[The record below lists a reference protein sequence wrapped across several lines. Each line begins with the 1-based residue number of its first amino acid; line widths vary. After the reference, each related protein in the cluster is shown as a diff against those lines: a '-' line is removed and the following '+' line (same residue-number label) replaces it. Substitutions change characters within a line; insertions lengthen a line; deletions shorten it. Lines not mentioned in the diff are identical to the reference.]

1 MQIPRLALP
10 APYGRQPLV
19 KKATL
24 VGRTMED
31 NEALDKIE
39 SIRDLINAN
48 LEAIILEQSSTFGEV
63 AEVSGQVVL
72 AGGKRIR
79 PTMVILAY
87 ELAGGQD
94 IDEIIPFAM
103 SNEFIHT
110 ASLVHDDINDESSTR
125 RGHETIHSKHGQA
138 KAIIAGDW
146 LFSQGFG
153 LGGQYEKEVVDVMAH
168 YCSKL
173 ASAEFT
179 QIDHILD
186 LATSPEDYL
195 EIVSGKT
202 AGPFAA
208 GCKGAGLIAKA
219 GMESC
224 EKLFQFGM
232 QIGIAFQLVDD
243 LLDIQGDERMGKPR
257 GSDIYEGKMTLPI
270 IHALTILHGD
280 QRTRFAEILHNFED
294 SLFEELIALLKF
306 GDSLNYT
313 EILIQNHLERAIENL
328 DFFPDCDAKQL
339 LKHLVNIVRN
349 RHK

>member
-1 MQIPRLALP
+1 
-10 APYGRQPLV
+10 
-19 KKATL
+19 
-24 VGRTMED
+24 MED
-31 NEALDKIE
+31 NDALDRIE
-39 SIRDLINAN
+39 SIRDLVNAN
-48 LEAIILEQSSTFGEV
+48 LEAIIAEQSSEFGQV

-79 PTMVILAY
+79 PIMVMLAY
-87 ELAGGQD
+87 EIAGGED
-94 IDEIIPFAM
+94 LDEIIPFAM

-110 ASLVHDDINDESSTR
+110 ASLVHDDINDESPTR
-125 RGHETIHSKHGQA
+125 RGNDTIHSKYGQA

-153 LGGQYEKEVVDVMAH
+153 LGGRYDKEVVDVMAH
-168 YCSKL
+168 YCSRL
-173 ASAEFT
+173 ASAECT

-186 LATSPEDYL
+186 LSTSPEDYL

-208 GCKGAGLIAKA
+208 GCKGAALIAKA
-219 GMESC
+219 SQEAC
-224 EKLFQFGM
+224 QKLFDFGM

-243 LLDIQGDERMGKPR
+243 LLDIREDERMGKPR
-257 GSDIYEGKMTLPI
+257 GSDVYEGKMTLPI
-270 IHALTILHGD
+270 IHALTILHGQ
-280 QRTRFAEILHNFED
+280 QRVRFAEIIHNFED
-294 SLFEELIALLKF
+294 SLFDELISLLNF

-328 DFFPDCDAKQL
+328 EYFPDSDAKQL
-339 LKHLVNIVRN
+339 LKHLVDMVQN

>member
-1 MQIPRLALP
+1 
-10 APYGRQPLV
+10 
-19 KKATL
+19 
-24 VGRTMED
+24 MED
-31 NEALDKIE
+31 NEALDKIDA
-39 SIRDLINAN
+39 IRDLVNAN
-48 LEAIILEQSSTFGEV
+48 LEAIIEEQSSTFGEV

-79 PTMVILAY
+79 PIMVILAY

-94 IDEIIPFAM
+94 LDEIMPFAM

-110 ASLVHDDINDESSTR
+110 ASLVHDDINDESLTR
-125 RGHETIHSKHGQA
+125 RGHDTIHAKYGQA

-153 LGGQYEKEVVDVMAH
+153 LGGRYDKDVVDVMAH
-168 YCSKL
+168 YCSRL

-186 LATSPEDYL
+186 MATSPEDYL
-195 EIVSGKT
+195 DIVSGKT

-208 GCKGAGLIAKA
+208 GCKGAGLIANTD
-219 GMESC
+219 ENSC
-224 EKLFQFGM
+224 EKLFEFGM

-243 LLDIQGDERMGKPR
+243 LLDIRGDERMGKPR

-270 IHALTILHGD
+270 IHALTILHGN

-294 SLFEELIALLKF
+294 SLFDEFISLLNF
-306 GDSLNYT
+306 GESLTYT
-313 EILIQNHLERAIENL
+313 EILIQNHLERAMQNL

-339 LKHLVNIVRN
+339 LKHLVDMVQN

>member
-1 MQIPRLALP
+1 
-10 APYGRQPLV
+10 
-19 KKATL
+19 
-24 VGRTMED
+24 MED
-31 NEALDKIE
+31 NEALDRIE
-39 SIRDLINAN
+39 SIRDLVNAN
-48 LEAIILEQSSTFGEV
+48 LEAIIAEQSSEFGQV

-79 PTMVILAY
+79 PIMVMLAY
-87 ELAGGQD
+87 EIAGGED
-94 IDEIIPFAM
+94 LDEIIPFAM

-110 ASLVHDDINDESSTR
+110 ASLVHDDINDESPTR
-125 RGHETIHSKHGQA
+125 RGNDTIHSKYGQA

-153 LGGQYEKEVVDVMAH
+153 LGGRYDKEVVDVMAH
-168 YCSKL
+168 YCSRL

-186 LATSPEDYL
+186 LSTSPEDYL

-208 GCKGAGLIAKA
+208 GCKGAALIAKA
-219 GMESC
+219 SQEAC
-224 EKLFQFGM
+224 QKLFDFGM

-243 LLDIQGDERMGKPR
+243 LLDIRGDERMGKPR

-270 IHALTILHGD
+270 IHALTILHGQ
-280 QRTRFAEILHNFED
+280 QRVRFAEIIHNFED
-294 SLFEELIALLKF
+294 SLFDELISLLNF

-313 EILIQNHLERAIENL
+313 EILIQNHLERAIESL
-328 DFFPDCDAKQL
+328 EFFSDSDAKQL
-339 LKHLVNIVRN
+339 LKHLVDMVQN

>member
-1 MQIPRLALP
+1 
-10 APYGRQPLV
+10 
-19 KKATL
+19 
-24 VGRTMED
+24 MED
-31 NEALDKIE
+31 NDALDRIE
-39 SIRDLINAN
+39 SIRDLVNAN
-48 LEAIILEQSSTFGEV
+48 LEAIIAEQSSEFGQV
-63 AEVSGQVVL
+63 AEVSGKVVL

-79 PTMVILAY
+79 PIMVMLAY
-87 ELAGGQD
+87 EIAGGED
-94 IDEIIPFAM
+94 LDEIIPFAM

-110 ASLVHDDINDESSTR
+110 ASLVHDDINDESPTR
-125 RGHETIHSKHGQA
+125 RGNDTIHSKFGQA

-153 LGGQYEKEVVDVMAH
+153 LGGRYDKEVVDVMAH
-168 YCSKL
+168 YCSRL

-186 LATSPEDYL
+186 LSTSPEDYL

-208 GCKGAGLIAKA
+208 GCKGAALIAKA
-219 GMESC
+219 NQEAC
-224 EKLFQFGM
+224 QKLFDFGM

-243 LLDIQGDERMGKPR
+243 LLDIRGDERMGKPR
-257 GSDIYEGKMTLPI
+257 GSDVYEGKMTLPI
-270 IHALTILHGD
+270 IHALTILHGQ
-280 QRTRFAEILHNFED
+280 QRVRFAEIIHNFED
-294 SLFEELIALLKF
+294 SLFDELISLLNF

-328 DFFPDCDAKQL
+328 EYFSDSDAKQL
-339 LKHLVNIVRN
+339 LKHLVDMVQN

>member
-1 MQIPRLALP
+1 
-10 APYGRQPLV
+10 
-19 KKATL
+19 
-24 VGRTMED
+24 MED
-31 NEALDKIE
+31 NEALDRIDE
-39 SIRDLINAN
+39 MRDLVNAN
-48 LEAIILEQSSTFGEV
+48 LESIIAEQSAIFGEV

-79 PTMVILAY
+79 PIMVMLAY
-87 ELAGGQD
+87 DLADGD
-94 IDEIIPFAM
+94 DFDEVIPFAM

-110 ASLVHDDINDESSTR
+110 ASLVHDDINDESLTR
-125 RGHETIHSKHGQA
+125 RGQATIHAKYGQA

-153 LGGQYEKEVVDVMAH
+153 LGGRYDKSVVDVMAH

-186 LATSPEDYL
+186 LSTSPEDYL
-195 EIVSGKT
+195 EIVRGKT

-208 GCKGAGLIAKA
+208 GCKGAGLIANA
-219 GMESC
+219 SEEAC
-224 EKLFQFGM
+224 EKLFEFGM

-243 LLDIQGDERMGKPR
+243 LLDIRGDERMGKPR

-270 IHALTILHGD
+270 IHALTILHGN
-280 QRTRFAEILHNFED
+280 QRVRLAEILHNFED
-294 SLFEELIALLKF
+294 SFFDELITLLNF
-306 GDSLNYT
+306 GDSLSYT
-313 EILIQNHLERAIENL
+313 EILIQNHLERAMQNL

-339 LKHLVNIVRN
+339 LKHLVGLIKD

>member
-1 MQIPRLALP
+1 
-10 APYGRQPLV
+10 
-19 KKATL
+19 
-24 VGRTMED
+24 MED
-31 NEALDKIE
+31 NEALDRIDE
-39 SIRDLINAN
+39 MRDLVNAN
-48 LEAIILEQSSTFGEV
+48 LESIIAEQSAIFGEV

-79 PTMVILAY
+79 PIMVMLAY
-87 ELAGGQD
+87 DLADGD
-94 IDEIIPFAM
+94 DFDEVIPFAM

-110 ASLVHDDINDESSTR
+110 ASLVHDDINDESLTR
-125 RGHETIHSKHGQA
+125 RGQATIHAKYGQS

-153 LGGQYEKEVVDVMAH
+153 LGGRYDKSVVDVMAH

-186 LATSPEDYL
+186 LSTSPEDYL
-195 EIVSGKT
+195 EIVRGKT

-208 GCKGAGLIAKA
+208 GCKGAGLIANA
-219 GMESC
+219 SEEAC
-224 EKLFQFGM
+224 EKLFEFGM

-243 LLDIQGDERMGKPR
+243 LLDIRGDERMGKPR

-270 IHALTILHGD
+270 IHALTILHGN
-280 QRTRFAEILHNFED
+280 QRVRLAEILHNFED
-294 SLFEELIALLKF
+294 SLFDELITLLNF
-306 GDSLNYT
+306 GDSLSYT
-313 EILIQNHLERAIENL
+313 EILIQNHLERAMQNL

-339 LKHLVNIVRN
+339 LKHLVGLIKN

>member
-1 MQIPRLALP
+1 
-10 APYGRQPLV
+10 
-19 KKATL
+19 
-24 VGRTMED
+24 MED
-31 NEALDKIE
+31 NEALDRIDE
-39 SIRDLINAN
+39 MRDLVNAN
-48 LEAIILEQSSTFGEV
+48 LESIIAEQSAIFGEV

-79 PTMVILAY
+79 PIMVMLAY
-87 ELAGGQD
+87 DLADGD
-94 IDEIIPFAM
+94 DFDEVIPFAM

-110 ASLVHDDINDESSTR
+110 ASLVHDDINDESLTR
-125 RGHETIHSKHGQA
+125 RGQATIHAKYGQA

-153 LGGQYEKEVVDVMAH
+153 LGGRYDKSVVDVMAH

-186 LATSPEDYL
+186 LSTSPEDYL
-195 EIVSGKT
+195 EIVRGKT

-208 GCKGAGLIAKA
+208 GCKGAGLIANA
-219 GMESC
+219 SEEAC
-224 EKLFQFGM
+224 EKLFEFGM

-243 LLDIQGDERMGKPR
+243 LLDIRGDERMGKPR

-270 IHALTILHGD
+270 IHALTILHGN
-280 QRTRFAEILHNFED
+280 QRVRLAEILHNFED
-294 SLFEELIALLKF
+294 SLFDELITLLNF
-306 GDSLNYT
+306 GDSLSYT
-313 EILIQNHLERAIENL
+313 EILIQNHLERAMQNL

-339 LKHLVNIVRN
+339 LKHLVGLIKN

>member
-1 MQIPRLALP
+1 
-10 APYGRQPLV
+10 
-19 KKATL
+19 
-24 VGRTMED
+24 MED
-31 NEALDKIE
+31 NDALDRIE
-39 SIRDLINAN
+39 AIRDLINAN
-48 LEAIILEQSSTFGEV
+48 LEIIIDEQSSEFGQV

-79 PTMVILAY
+79 PIMVMLAY
-87 ELAGGQD
+87 EIAGGED

-110 ASLVHDDINDESSTR
+110 ASLVHDDINDESLTR
-125 RGHETIHSKHGQA
+125 RGNETIHSKYGQA

-153 LGGQYEKEVVDVMAH
+153 LGGRYDKEVVDVMAH

-179 QIDHILD
+179 QIDHILN

-208 GCKGAGLIAKA
+208 GCKGAALIAKA
-219 GMESC
+219 NPEAC
-224 EKLFQFGM
+224 QKLFDFGM

-243 LLDIQGDERMGKPR
+243 LLDIRGDERMGKPR
-257 GSDIYEGKMTLPI
+257 GSDVYEGKMTLPI
-270 IHALTILHGD
+270 IHALTILHGQ
-280 QRTRFAEILHNFED
+280 QRVRFAEIINNFED
-294 SLFEELIALLKF
+294 SLFEELISLLNF
-306 GDSLNYT
+306 GESLKYT
-313 EILIQNHLERAIENL
+313 EILVENHLERAIENL
-328 DFFPDCDAKQL
+328 DYFPDSDAKQL
-339 LKHLVNIVRN
+339 LKHLVDIVQN

>member
-1 MQIPRLALP
+1 
-10 APYGRQPLV
+10 
-19 KKATL
+19 
-24 VGRTMED
+24 MED
-31 NEALDKIE
+31 NDALDRIE
-39 SIRDLINAN
+39 SIRDLVNAN
-48 LEAIILEQSSTFGEV
+48 LEAIIAEQSSEFGQV
-63 AEVSGQVVL
+63 SEVSGQVVL

-79 PTMVILAY
+79 PIMVMLAY
-87 ELAGGQD
+87 EIAGGED
-94 IDEIIPFAM
+94 LDEIIPFAM

-110 ASLVHDDINDESSTR
+110 ASLVHDDINDESPTR
-125 RGHETIHSKHGQA
+125 RGNDTIHSKFGQA

-153 LGGQYEKEVVDVMAH
+153 LGGRYDKEVVDVMAH
-168 YCSKL
+168 YCSRL

-186 LATSPEDYL
+186 LSTSPEDYL

-208 GCKGAGLIAKA
+208 GCKGAALIAKA
-219 GMESC
+219 NQEAC
-224 EKLFQFGM
+224 QKLFDFGM

-243 LLDIQGDERMGKPR
+243 LLDIRGDERMGKPR
-257 GSDIYEGKMTLPI
+257 GSDVYEGKMTLPI
-270 IHALTILHGD
+270 IHALTILHGQ
-280 QRTRFAEILHNFED
+280 QRVRFAEIIHNFED
-294 SLFEELIALLKF
+294 SLFDELISLLNF

-328 DFFPDCDAKQL
+328 EYFSDSDAKQL
-339 LKHLVNIVRN
+339 LKHLVDMVQN

>member
-1 MQIPRLALP
+1 
-10 APYGRQPLV
+10 
-19 KKATL
+19 
-24 VGRTMED
+24 MED
-31 NEALDKIE
+31 NDALDKIDA
-39 SIRDLINAN
+39 IRDLVNAN
-48 LEAIILEQSSTFGEV
+48 LEAIIAEQSSIFGEV
-63 AEVSGQVVL
+63 AQVSGQVVL

-79 PTMVILAY
+79 PIMVMLAY
-87 ELAGGQD
+87 ELAGGD
-94 IDEIIPFAM
+94 DLDEIIPFAM

-110 ASLVHDDINDESSTR
+110 ASLVHDDINDESLTR
-125 RGHETIHSKHGQA
+125 RGHDTIHAKYGQA

-153 LGGQYEKEVVDVMAH
+153 LGGQYEKEVVDIMAH

-195 EIVSGKT
+195 DIVSGKT

-219 GMESC
+219 DKEAC
-224 EKLFQFGM
+224 EKLFEFGM

-243 LLDIQGDERMGKPR
+243 LLDIRGDERMGKPR

-270 IHALTILHGD
+270 IHALTILHGN
-280 QRTRFAEILHNFED
+280 QRVRFADILHNFND
-294 SLFEELIALLKF
+294 SHFDELISLLNF

-313 EILIQNHLERAIENL
+313 EILIQNHLERALQNL

-339 LKHLVNIVRN
+339 LKHLVNMVQN

>member
-1 MQIPRLALP
+1 
-10 APYGRQPLV
+10 
-19 KKATL
+19 
-24 VGRTMED
+24 MED
-31 NEALDKIE
+31 NEALDKIDA
-39 SIRDLINAN
+39 IRDLVNAN
-48 LEAIILEQSSTFGEV
+48 LETIIEEQSSTFGEV

-79 PTMVILAY
+79 PIMVILAY

-94 IDEIIPFAM
+94 LDEIMPFAM

-110 ASLVHDDINDESSTR
+110 ASLVHDDINDESLTR
-125 RGHETIHSKHGQA
+125 RGHDTIHAKYGQA

-153 LGGQYEKEVVDVMAH
+153 LGGRYDKDVVDVMAH
-168 YCSKL
+168 YCSRL

-186 LATSPEDYL
+186 MATSPEDYL
-195 EIVSGKT
+195 DIVSGKT

-208 GCKGAGLIAKA
+208 GCKGAGLIANTD
-219 GMESC
+219 ENSC
-224 EKLFQFGM
+224 EKLFEFGM

-243 LLDIQGDERMGKPR
+243 LLDIRGDERMGKPR

-270 IHALTILHGD
+270 IHALTILHGN

-294 SLFEELIALLKF
+294 SLFDEFISLLNF
-306 GDSLNYT
+306 GESLTYT
-313 EILIQNHLERAIENL
+313 EILIQNHLERAMQNL

-339 LKHLVNIVRN
+339 LKHLVDMVQN

>member
-1 MQIPRLALP
+1 
-10 APYGRQPLV
+10 
-19 KKATL
+19 
-24 VGRTMED
+24 MED
-31 NEALDKIE
+31 NEALDRIDAM
-39 SIRDLINAN
+39 RDLVNAN
-48 LEAIILEQSSTFGEV
+48 LESIIAEQSSVFGEV
-63 AEVSGQVVL
+63 AEVSGQVLL

-79 PTMVILAY
+79 PIMVMLAF
-87 ELAGGQD
+87 ELAGGED

-110 ASLVHDDINDESSTR
+110 ASLVHDDINDESLTR
-125 RGHETIHSKHGQA
+125 RGHETIHAKLGQA

-153 LGGQYEKEVVDVMAH
+153 LGGRYDESVVEVMAH
-168 YCSKL
+168 YCSRL

-186 LATSPEDYL
+186 LSTTPEDYL
-195 EIVSGKT
+195 EIVRGKT

-208 GCKGAGLIAKA
+208 GCKGAGLIANA
-219 GMESC
+219 SEEAIS
-224 EKLFQFGM
+224 KLFEFGM

-243 LLDIQGDERMGKPR
+243 LLDIRGDERMGKPR

-270 IHALTILHGD
+270 IHALTILHGE
-280 QRTRFAEILHNFED
+280 QRARFAKIINNFED
-294 SLFEELIALLKF
+294 SLFDELISLLNI

-313 EILIQNHLERAIENL
+313 EILIKTHLERAMENL
-328 DFFPDCDAKQL
+328 EIFPDSDAKQL
-339 LKHLVNIVRN
+339 LKHLVDIIQN

>member
-1 MQIPRLALP
+1 
-10 APYGRQPLV
+10 
-19 KKATL
+19 
-24 VGRTMED
+24 MED
-31 NEALDKIE
+31 NEALDKIDA
-39 SIRDLINAN
+39 IRDLVNAN
-48 LEAIILEQSSTFGEV
+48 LEAIIEEQSSTFGEV

-79 PTMVILAY
+79 PIMVILAY

-94 IDEIIPFAM
+94 LDEIMPFAM

-110 ASLVHDDINDESSTR
+110 ASLVHDDINDESLTR
-125 RGHETIHSKHGQA
+125 RGHDTIHAKYGQA

-153 LGGQYEKEVVDVMAH
+153 LGGRYDKDVVDVMAH
-168 YCSKL
+168 YCSRL

-186 LATSPEDYL
+186 MATSPEDYL
-195 EIVSGKT
+195 DIVSGKT

-208 GCKGAGLIAKA
+208 GCKGAELIANTDEK
-219 GMESC
+219 SC
-224 EKLFQFGM
+224 EKLFEFGM

-243 LLDIQGDERMGKPR
+243 LLDIRGDERMGKPR

-270 IHALTILHGD
+270 IHALTILHGN
-280 QRTRFAEILHNFED
+280 QRARFAEILHNFED
-294 SLFEELIALLKF
+294 SLFDEFISLLNF
-306 GDSLNYT
+306 GESLTYT
-313 EILIQNHLERAIENL
+313 EILIQKSSRKGYAESK

-339 LKHLVNIVRN
+339 LKHLVDMVQN

>member
-1 MQIPRLALP
+1 
-10 APYGRQPLV
+10 
-19 KKATL
+19 
-24 VGRTMED
+24 MED
-31 NEALDKIE
+31 NEALDRIDE
-39 SIRDLINAN
+39 MRDLVNAN
-48 LEAIILEQSSTFGEV
+48 LESIIAEQSAIFGEV

-79 PTMVILAY
+79 PIMVMLAY
-87 ELAGGQD
+87 DLADGD
-94 IDEIIPFAM
+94 DFDEVIPFAM

-110 ASLVHDDINDESSTR
+110 ASLVHDDINDESLTR
-125 RGHETIHSKHGQA
+125 RGQATIHAKYGQA

-153 LGGQYEKEVVDVMAH
+153 LGGRYDKSVVDVMAH

-186 LATSPEDYL
+186 LSTSPEDYL
-195 EIVSGKT
+195 EIVRGKT

-208 GCKGAGLIAKA
+208 GCKGAGLIANA
-219 GMESC
+219 SQEAC
-224 EKLFQFGM
+224 EKLFEFGM

-243 LLDIQGDERMGKPR
+243 LLDIRGDERMGKPR

-270 IHALTILHGD
+270 IHALTILHGN
-280 QRTRFAEILHNFED
+280 QRVRLAEILHNFED
-294 SLFEELIALLKF
+294 SLFDELITLLNF
-306 GDSLNYT
+306 GDSLSYT
-313 EILIQNHLERAIENL
+313 EILIQNHLERAMQNL

-339 LKHLVNIVRN
+339 LKHLVGLIKN

>member
-1 MQIPRLALP
+1 
-10 APYGRQPLV
+10 
-19 KKATL
+19 
-24 VGRTMED
+24 MED
-31 NEALDKIE
+31 NEALDKIDA
-39 SIRDLINAN
+39 IRDLVNAN
-48 LEAIILEQSSTFGEV
+48 LEAIIEEQSSTFGEV

-79 PTMVILAY
+79 PIMVILAY

-94 IDEIIPFAM
+94 LDEIMPFAM

-110 ASLVHDDINDESSTR
+110 ASLVHDDINDESLTR
-125 RGHETIHSKHGQA
+125 RGHDTIHAKYGQA

-153 LGGQYEKEVVDVMAH
+153 LGGRYDKDVVDVMAH
-168 YCSKL
+168 YCSRL

-186 LATSPEDYL
+186 MATSPEDYL
-195 EIVSGKT
+195 DIVSGKT

-208 GCKGAGLIAKA
+208 GCKGAGLIANSDAK
-219 GMESC
+219 SC
-224 EKLFQFGM
+224 EKLFEFGM

-270 IHALTILHGD
+270 IHALTILHGN

-294 SLFEELIALLKF
+294 SLFDEFISLLNF
-306 GDSLNYT
+306 GESLTYT
-313 EILIQNHLERAIENL
+313 EILIQNHLERAMQNL

-339 LKHLVNIVRN
+339 LKHLVDMVQN

>member
-1 MQIPRLALP
+1 
-10 APYGRQPLV
+10 
-19 KKATL
+19 
-24 VGRTMED
+24 MED
-31 NEALDKIE
+31 NEALDKIDA
-39 SIRDLINAN
+39 IRDLVNAN
-48 LEAIILEQSSTFGEV
+48 LEAIIEEQSSTFGEV

-79 PTMVILAY
+79 PIMVILAY

-94 IDEIIPFAM
+94 LDEIMPFAM

-110 ASLVHDDINDESSTR
+110 ASLVHDDINDESLTR
-125 RGHETIHSKHGQA
+125 RGHDTIHAKYGQA

-153 LGGQYEKEVVDVMAH
+153 LGGRYDKDVVDVMAH
-168 YCSKL
+168 YCSRL

-186 LATSPEDYL
+186 MATSPEDYL
-195 EIVSGKT
+195 DIVSGKT

-208 GCKGAGLIAKA
+208 GCKGAGLIANTDEK
-219 GMESC
+219 SC
-224 EKLFQFGM
+224 EKLFEFGM

-243 LLDIQGDERMGKPR
+243 LLDIRGDERMGKPR

-270 IHALTILHGD
+270 IHALTILHGN
-280 QRTRFAEILHNFED
+280 QRARFAEILHNFED
-294 SLFEELIALLKF
+294 SLFDEFISLLNF
-306 GDSLNYT
+306 GESLTYT
-313 EILIQNHLERAIENL
+313 EILIQNHLERAMENL

-339 LKHLVNIVRN
+339 LKHLVDMVQN

>member
-1 MQIPRLALP
+1 
-10 APYGRQPLV
+10 
-19 KKATL
+19 
-24 VGRTMED
+24 MED
-31 NEALDKIE
+31 NEVLDKIDA
-39 SIRDLINAN
+39 IRDLVNAN
-48 LEAIILEQSSTFGEV
+48 LETIIEEQSSTFGEV

-79 PTMVILAY
+79 PIMVILAY

-94 IDEIIPFAM
+94 LDEIMPFAM

-110 ASLVHDDINDESSTR
+110 ASLVHDDINDESLTR
-125 RGHETIHSKHGQA
+125 RGHDTIHAKYGQA

-153 LGGQYEKEVVDVMAH
+153 LGGRYDKDVVDVMAH
-168 YCSKL
+168 YCSRL

-186 LATSPEDYL
+186 MATSPEDYL
-195 EIVSGKT
+195 DIVSGKT

-208 GCKGAGLIAKA
+208 GCKGAGLIANTD
-219 GMESC
+219 ENSC
-224 EKLFQFGM
+224 EKLFEFGM

-243 LLDIQGDERMGKPR
+243 LLDIRGDERMGKPR

-270 IHALTILHGD
+270 IHALTILHGN

-294 SLFEELIALLKF
+294 SLFDEFISLLNF
-306 GDSLNYT
+306 GESLTYT
-313 EILIQNHLERAIENL
+313 EILIQNHLERAMQNL

-339 LKHLVNIVRN
+339 LKHLVDMVQN

>member
-1 MQIPRLALP
+1 
-10 APYGRQPLV
+10 
-19 KKATL
+19 
-24 VGRTMED
+24 MED
-31 NEALDKIE
+31 NEALDRIDE
-39 SIRDLINAN
+39 MRDLVNAN
-48 LEAIILEQSSTFGEV
+48 LESIIAEQSSTFGEV

-79 PTMVILAY
+79 PIMVMLAY
-87 ELAGGQD
+87 DLADGD
-94 IDEIIPFAM
+94 DFDEVIPFAM

-110 ASLVHDDINDESSTR
+110 ASLVHDDINDESLTR
-125 RGHETIHSKHGQA
+125 RGQTTIHAKYGQA

-153 LGGQYEKEVVDVMAH
+153 LGGRYDKSVVDVMAH

-186 LATSPEDYL
+186 LSTSPEDYL
-195 EIVSGKT
+195 EIVRGKT

-208 GCKGAGLIAKA
+208 GCKGAGLIANA
-219 GMESC
+219 SEEAC
-224 EKLFQFGM
+224 EKLFEFGM

-243 LLDIQGDERMGKPR
+243 LLDIRGDERMGKPR

-270 IHALTILHGD
+270 IHALTILHGN
-280 QRTRFAEILHNFED
+280 QRVRLAEILHNFED
-294 SLFEELIALLKF
+294 ALFDELISLLNF
-306 GDSLNYT
+306 GDSLSYT
-313 EILIQNHLERAIENL
+313 EILIQNHLERAMQNL

-339 LKHLVNIVRN
+339 LKHLVGLIKN

>member
-1 MQIPRLALP
+1 
-10 APYGRQPLV
+10 
-19 KKATL
+19 
-24 VGRTMED
+24 MED
-31 NEALDKIE
+31 NDALDKIDA
-39 SIRDLINAN
+39 IRDLVNAN
-48 LEAIILEQSSTFGEV
+48 LESIIAEQSSIFGEV
-63 AEVSGQVVL
+63 AQVSGQVVL

-79 PTMVILAY
+79 PIMVMLAY
-87 ELAGGQD
+87 ELAGGD
-94 IDEIIPFAM
+94 DLDEIIPFAM

-110 ASLVHDDINDESSTR
+110 ASLVHDDINDESLTR
-125 RGHETIHSKHGQA
+125 RGHDTIHAKYGQA

-195 EIVSGKT
+195 DIVSGKT

-219 GMESC
+219 DKEAC
-224 EKLFQFGM
+224 EKLFEFGM

-243 LLDIQGDERMGKPR
+243 LLDIRGDERMGKPR

-270 IHALTILHGD
+270 IHALTILHGN
-280 QRTRFAEILHNFED
+280 QRVRFADILHNFND
-294 SLFEELIALLKF
+294 SHFDELISLLNF

-313 EILIQNHLERAIENL
+313 EILIQNHLERALQNL

-339 LKHLVNIVRN
+339 LKHLVNMVQN

>member
-1 MQIPRLALP
+1 
-10 APYGRQPLV
+10 
-19 KKATL
+19 
-24 VGRTMED
+24 MED
-31 NEALDKIE
+31 NDALDRIE
-39 SIRDLINAN
+39 SIRDLVNAN
-48 LEAIILEQSSTFGEV
+48 LEAIIAEQSSEFGQV

-79 PTMVILAY
+79 PIMVMLAY
-87 ELAGGQD
+87 ELAGGED
-94 IDEIIPFAM
+94 LDEIIPFAM

-110 ASLVHDDINDESSTR
+110 ASLVHDDINDESPTR
-125 RGHETIHSKHGQA
+125 RGNDTIHSKYGQA

-153 LGGQYEKEVVDVMAH
+153 LGGRYDKEVVDVMAH
-168 YCSKL
+168 YCSRL

-186 LATSPEDYL
+186 LSTSPEDYL

-208 GCKGAGLIAKA
+208 GCKGAALIAKA
-219 GMESC
+219 NQEAC
-224 EKLFQFGM
+224 QKLFDFGM

-243 LLDIQGDERMGKPR
+243 LLDIRGDERMGKPR
-257 GSDIYEGKMTLPI
+257 GSDVYEGKMTLPI
-270 IHALTILHGD
+270 IHALTILHGQ
-280 QRTRFAEILHNFED
+280 QRVRFAEIIHNFED
-294 SLFEELIALLKF
+294 SLFDELISLLNF

-328 DFFPDCDAKQL
+328 EFFPDSDAKQL
-339 LKHLVNIVRN
+339 LKHLVDMVQN

>member
-1 MQIPRLALP
+1 
-10 APYGRQPLV
+10 
-19 KKATL
+19 
-24 VGRTMED
+24 MED
-31 NEALDKIE
+31 NDALDRIE
-39 SIRDLINAN
+39 SIRDLVNAN
-48 LEAIILEQSSTFGEV
+48 LEAIIAEQSSEFGQV

-79 PTMVILAY
+79 PIMVMLAY
-87 ELAGGQD
+87 EIAGGED
-94 IDEIIPFAM
+94 LDEIIPFAM

-110 ASLVHDDINDESSTR
+110 ASLVHDDINDESPTR
-125 RGHETIHSKHGQA
+125 RGNDTIHSKYGQA

-153 LGGQYEKEVVDVMAH
+153 LGGRYDKEVVDVMAH
-168 YCSKL
+168 YCSRL

-186 LATSPEDYL
+186 LSTSPEDYL

-208 GCKGAGLIAKA
+208 GCKGAALIAKA
-219 GMESC
+219 SQEAC
-224 EKLFQFGM
+224 QKLFDFGM

-243 LLDIQGDERMGKPR
+243 LLDIRGDERMGKPR

-270 IHALTILHGD
+270 IHALTILHGQ
-280 QRTRFAEILHNFED
+280 QRVRFAEIIHNFED
-294 SLFEELIALLKF
+294 SLFDELISLLNF

-313 EILIQNHLERAIENL
+313 EILIQNHLERAIESL
-328 DFFPDCDAKQL
+328 EFFPDSDAKQL
-339 LKHLVNIVRN
+339 LKHLVDMVQN

>member
-1 MQIPRLALP
+1 
-10 APYGRQPLV
+10 
-19 KKATL
+19 
-24 VGRTMED
+24 MED
-31 NEALDKIE
+31 NEALDKIDA
-39 SIRDLINAN
+39 IRDLVNAN
-48 LEAIILEQSSTFGEV
+48 LEAIIEEQSSTLGEV

-79 PTMVILAY
+79 PIMVILAY

-94 IDEIIPFAM
+94 LDEIMPFAM

-110 ASLVHDDINDESSTR
+110 ASLVHDDINDESLTR
-125 RGHETIHSKHGQA
+125 RGHDTIHAKYGQA

-153 LGGQYEKEVVDVMAH
+153 LGGRYDKDVVDVMAH
-168 YCSKL
+168 YCSRL

-186 LATSPEDYL
+186 MATSPEDYL
-195 EIVSGKT
+195 DIVSGKT

-208 GCKGAGLIAKA
+208 GCKGAGLIANTDEK
-219 GMESC
+219 SC
-224 EKLFQFGM
+224 EKLFEFGM

-243 LLDIQGDERMGKPR
+243 LLDIRGDERMGKPR

-270 IHALTILHGD
+270 IHALTILHGN
-280 QRTRFAEILHNFED
+280 QRARFAEILHNFED
-294 SLFEELIALLKF
+294 SLFDEFISLLNF
-306 GDSLNYT
+306 GESLTYT
-313 EILIQNHLERAIENL
+313 EILIQNHLERAMENL

-339 LKHLVNIVRN
+339 LKHLVDMVQN

>member
-1 MQIPRLALP
+1 
-10 APYGRQPLV
+10 
-19 KKATL
+19 
-24 VGRTMED
+24 MED
-31 NEALDKIE
+31 NDALDRIE
-39 SIRDLINAN
+39 SIRDLVNAN
-48 LEAIILEQSSTFGEV
+48 LEAIIAEQSSEFGQV

-79 PTMVILAY
+79 PIMVMLAY
-87 ELAGGQD
+87 EIAGGED
-94 IDEIIPFAM
+94 LDEIIPFAM

-110 ASLVHDDINDESSTR
+110 ASLVHDDINDESPTR
-125 RGHETIHSKHGQA
+125 RGNDTIHSKYGQA

-153 LGGQYEKEVVDVMAH
+153 LGGRYDKEVVDVMAH
-168 YCSKL
+168 YCSRL

-186 LATSPEDYL
+186 LSTSPEDYL

-208 GCKGAGLIAKA
+208 GCKGAALIAKA
-219 GMESC
+219 SQEAC
-224 EKLFQFGM
+224 QKLFDFGM

-243 LLDIQGDERMGKPR
+243 LLDIRGDERMGKPR
-257 GSDIYEGKMTLPI
+257 GSDVYEGKMTLPI
-270 IHALTILHGD
+270 IHALTILHGQ
-280 QRTRFAEILHNFED
+280 QRVRFAEIIHNFED
-294 SLFEELIALLKF
+294 SLFDELISLLNF

-328 DFFPDCDAKQL
+328 EYFSDSDAKQL
-339 LKHLVNIVRN
+339 LKHLVDMVQN

>member
-1 MQIPRLALP
+1 
-10 APYGRQPLV
+10 
-19 KKATL
+19 
-24 VGRTMED
+24 MED
-31 NEALDKIE
+31 NEAIDKIDA
-39 SIRDLINAN
+39 IRDLVNAN
-48 LEAIILEQSSTFGEV
+48 LEAIIEEQSSTFGEV

-79 PTMVILAY
+79 PIMVILAY

-94 IDEIIPFAM
+94 LDEIMPFAM

-110 ASLVHDDINDESSTR
+110 ASLVHDDINDESLTR
-125 RGHETIHSKHGQA
+125 RGHDTIHAKYGQA

-153 LGGQYEKEVVDVMAH
+153 LGGRYDKDVVDVMAH
-168 YCSKL
+168 YCSRL

-186 LATSPEDYL
+186 MATSPEDYL
-195 EIVSGKT
+195 DIVSGKT

-208 GCKGAGLIAKA
+208 GCKGAGLIANTDEK
-219 GMESC
+219 SC
-224 EKLFQFGM
+224 EKLFEFGM

-243 LLDIQGDERMGKPR
+243 LLDIRGDERMGKPR

-270 IHALTILHGD
+270 IHALTILHGN
-280 QRTRFAEILHNFED
+280 QRARFAEILHNFED
-294 SLFEELIALLKF
+294 SLFDEFISLLNF
-306 GDSLNYT
+306 GESLTYT
-313 EILIQNHLERAIENL
+313 EILIQNHLERAMENL

-339 LKHLVNIVRN
+339 LKHLVDMVQN

>member
-1 MQIPRLALP
+1 
-10 APYGRQPLV
+10 
-19 KKATL
+19 
-24 VGRTMED
+24 MED
-31 NEALDKIE
+31 NEALDRIDE
-39 SIRDLINAN
+39 MRDLVNAN
-48 LEAIILEQSSTFGEV
+48 LESIIAEQSSTFGEV

-79 PTMVILAY
+79 PIMVMLAY
-87 ELAGGQD
+87 DLADGD
-94 IDEIIPFAM
+94 DFDEVIPFAM

-110 ASLVHDDINDESSTR
+110 ASLVHDDINDESLTR
-125 RGHETIHSKHGQA
+125 RGQATIHAKYGQA

-153 LGGQYEKEVVDVMAH
+153 LGGRYDKSVVDVMAH

-186 LATSPEDYL
+186 LSTSPEDYL
-195 EIVSGKT
+195 EIVRGKT

-208 GCKGAGLIAKA
+208 GCKGAGLIANA
-219 GMESC
+219 SEEAC
-224 EKLFQFGM
+224 EKLFEFGM

-243 LLDIQGDERMGKPR
+243 LLDIRGDERMGKPR

-270 IHALTILHGD
+270 IHALTILHGN
-280 QRTRFAEILHNFED
+280 QRVRLAEILHNFED
-294 SLFEELIALLKF
+294 ALFDELISLLNF
-306 GDSLNYT
+306 GDSLSYT
-313 EILIQNHLERAIENL
+313 EILIQNHLERAMQNL

-339 LKHLVNIVRN
+339 LKHLVGLIKN